1 MHAPHHPEIDVLS
14 LRAVC
19 VGLLTCLLLA
29 ACQNG
34 GSATPAQTLTR
45 TDNTFSTLSSQQGF
59 AAAFRRYAL
68 DNAVLLPEQRAPLQG
83 LQVIEQS
90 LQALPAGTDLSWTPQ
105 GADASGDLGY
115 TWGIYTLTGNNAQGQ
130 ATAAYGKYLSVWQL
144 QSGDWKLVVM
154 MLNTSP
160 GPAG

>member
-1 MHAPHHPEIDVLS
+1 MNT
-14 LRAVC
+14 LRAAC
-19 VGLLTCLLLA
+19 VGVVACLLLA

-34 GSATPAQTLTR
+34 GSAATTQALTR
-45 TDNTFSTLSSQQGF
+45 TDDAFSTLSAQQGF

-68 DNAVLLPEQRAPLQG
+68 DNAVLLPEQRAPLQNRK
-83 LQVIEQS
+83 VIEQS
-90 LQALPAGTDLSWTPQ
+90 LQALPAGTQLSWTLQ

-115 TWGIYTLTGNNAQGQ
+115 TWGIYTLTGRDAGGQ
-130 ATAAYGKYLSVWQL
+130 ATAGYGKYLSVWQR
-144 QSGDWKLVVM
+144 QSGDWKLAVM

>member
-1 MHAPHHPEIDVLS
+1 MLS

-144 QSGDWKLVVM
+144 QSGDWKLAVM